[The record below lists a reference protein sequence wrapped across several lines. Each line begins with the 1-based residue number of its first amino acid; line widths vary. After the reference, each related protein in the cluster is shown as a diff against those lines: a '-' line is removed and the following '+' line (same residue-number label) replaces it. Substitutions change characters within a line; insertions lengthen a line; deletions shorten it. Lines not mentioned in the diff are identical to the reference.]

1 MPRLQPW
8 IDAIAAD
15 PAAILFVV
23 AVVLVIVI
31 LAGVALAA
39 RRRRRNGAF
48 GEYESVVSAP
58 PPESPGPVAIAP
70 WVEEGRQL
78 FTLWQERIERLG
90 ELQSRLAAMGQEI
103 EQLKTQ
109 AGAQAARFDELRA
122 ENLRLA
128 QQGEA
133 LSMERDQLRTVLA
146 RIGEL
151 VRQATEPR
159 SGDAAGGATPTAGP

>member
-1 MPRLQPW
+1 
-8 IDAIAAD
+8 
-15 PAAILFVV
+15 
-23 AVVLVIVI
+23 
-31 LAGVALAA
+31 
-39 RRRRRNGAF
+39 
-48 GEYESVVSAP
+48 VVSAP

>member
-8 IDAIAAD
+8 IDAIASD
-15 PAAILFVV
+15 PAAMLFVV

-31 LAGVALAA
+31 LAGVVLATR
-39 RRRRRNGAF
+39 RRRRRNG
-48 GEYESVVSAP
+48 EYESVALARA
-58 PPESPGPVAIAP
+58 PESPGQVAIAP
-70 WVEEGRQL
+70 WVEEGRHL

-109 AGAQAARFDELRA
+109 AGAQAARIDELRA
-122 ENLRLA
+122 ENLRLG
-128 QQGEA
+128 QEGEA
-133 LSMERDQLRTVLA
+133 LLMERDQLRAVIA

-151 VRQATEPR
+151 VRQATEARP
-159 SGDAAGGATPTAGP
+159 GDAAGGAAPTAAL